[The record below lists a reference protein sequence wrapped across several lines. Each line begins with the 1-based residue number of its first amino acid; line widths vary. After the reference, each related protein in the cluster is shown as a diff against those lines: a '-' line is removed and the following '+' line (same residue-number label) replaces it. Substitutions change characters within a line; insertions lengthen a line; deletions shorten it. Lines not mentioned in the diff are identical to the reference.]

1 MTKILEFPMEP
12 HNFLYALSEEVGML
26 YYRVVQ
32 MYYGVLTPRRVKG
45 LSDSRLEREC
55 LEVVRSR
62 LIKRL
67 GE

>member
-1 MTKILEFPMEP
+1 MAKIIEFPVDT
-12 HNFLYALSEEVGML
+12 YIALEAISRRVGMM

-32 MYYGVLTPRRVKG
+32 MYYGVLTPKRGKG
-45 LSDSRLEREC
+45 LPDSRLEREC

-62 LIKRL
+62 LMRRL